1 MVHEKL
7 RPADVYDKEDVYKA
21 TIEPKV
27 RDLMLGCMSER
38 LPMFVSVAVK
48 NSEGGTSYVNNVV
61 LGATSIRLKDNRIAR
76 ILLHI
81 NSFPQDTIP
90 EDVDAALNTL
100 CRYLST
106 IGGDETFADSSED
119 GVVLTDDLLN
129 SFRMIAKTEDPNGT

>member
-76 ILLHI
+76 ILLHL

-100 CRYLST
+100 YGYLSSVC
-106 IGGDETFADSSED
+106 GDVTCGDSPED
-119 GVVLTDDLLN
+119 SVVLSDDLLN
-129 SFRMIAKTEDPNGT
+129 SFRIIAATEDPNGT